1 MKAIANKNIIRKSGT
16 NIKKGTMVIVK
27 DKNLVINS
35 KVMPEVLTDITL
47 PNGEKFHTTKRIADK
62 YFIRN
67 DTRFIIPQST
77 VYQLMVCDQMS
88 VG

>member
-62 YFIRN
+62 YFNWI
-67 DTRFIIPQST
+67 
-77 VYQLMVCDQMS
+77 V
-88 VG
+88 